1 MTKEKGG
8 EKVVLIVHDDVA
20 LRDALVTKCGAE
32 NLHTIAAKDGVEGL
46 ALALK
51 HHPDLV
57 VSDINMPNKTGLDM
71 IDALRKDDWGKGAN
85 IMLLTNSTDHRYVQE
100 ALKNKVYDY
109 LITVN
114 WAINDVMDLIKKR
127 LDI

>member
-1 MTKEKGG
+1 M
-8 EKVVLIVHDDVA
+8 VLIVHDDTT
-20 LRDALVTKCGAE
+20 LRDALVSRCKKE
-32 NLHTIAAKDGVEGL
+32 KLKTIVAKDGEEGL
-46 ALALK
+46 ALATK
-51 HHPDLV
+51 YHPGLI

-114 WAINDVMDLIKKR
+114 WSINDVMDLIKKR